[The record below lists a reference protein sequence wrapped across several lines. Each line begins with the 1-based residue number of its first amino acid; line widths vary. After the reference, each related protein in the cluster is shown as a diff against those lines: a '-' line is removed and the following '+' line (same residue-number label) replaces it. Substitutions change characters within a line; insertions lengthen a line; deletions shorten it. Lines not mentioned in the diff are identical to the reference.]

1 MKSDEDKIHKKI
13 VDVDEILNFII
24 DNFLFEVN

>member
-1 MKSDEDKIHKKI
+1 MKSDEDKLHKKI